1 MRLPV
6 CLDLVLSHLVKEG
19 LEMGENEFIRK
30 FRSVPSS
37 PVGFACTRPT
47 GIDFKLLPAAFVCVN
62 GTSWFL
68 IQIAF

>member
-19 LEMGENEFIRK
+19 LEMGKSEFNRN
-30 FRSVPSS
+30 VPRS
-37 PVGFACTRPT
+37 PVGLAYTRPARA
-47 GIDFKLLPAAFVCVN
+47 DFKLLPAAFVCVS
-62 GTSWFL
+62 GTSWVL

>member
-19 LEMGENEFIRK
+19 LELGKSEFIRN
-30 FRSVPSS
+30 VPRS
-37 PVGFACTRPT
+37 PVGLACTRPAR
-47 GIDFKLLPAAFVCVN
+47 IDFKLLPTAFVCFS
-62 GTSWFL
+62 GTSWVL